1 MMRTADIVKQESQYI
16 LQTYGRPE
24 FVLERGNGM
33 YLFDMDDNRYLDF
46 VSGLAV
52 NAFGY
57 RNRDILKAIEEQA
70 AQLMHCSN
78 LFHTIPSTNLAK
90 VLVASTFADRA
101 FFCNSGTEAWEASL
115 KFCRKWGNT
124 TLGKGKK
131 KNHFVS
137 MKDSFHGRTYGS
149 VSTTGQPKYHQGFEP
164 ILPGVDFAEFNDLAS
179 VEAALKDET
188 CAILVE
194 PIQAE
199 GGIHVATQEFL
210 DGLRSLCDEREMLLV
225 FDEVQVGLG
234 RTGSL
239 WAYQQYGV
247 EPDVM
252 TLAKA
257 LGGGLPIGVSLMRQK
272 VADAVKPGDHAATFG
287 ANPVACA
294 VALSVLEKLMREGF
308 LESVTEKGAHLRARL
323 DKLQQRW
330 PDQIAEIRGRGLIA
344 GAVMSA
350 RPPADI
356 LAAFRERDILVAPC
370 ATDVVRFLPPLIVE
384 QDQIDEVVDVFDEIL
399 RQG

>member
-1 MMRTADIVKQESQYI
+1 MMRTADIVKQENEYI

-33 YLFDMDDNRYLDF
+33 YLFDTDGNRYLDF

-57 RNRDILKAIEEQA
+57 RDREILKAIEEQA

-78 LFHTIPSTNLAK
+78 LFHTIPSTDLAK
-90 VLVASTFADRA
+90 TLVENSFADRA

-124 TLGKGKK
+124 TFGKVK

-137 MKDSFHGRTYGS
+137 MNSSFHGRTYGS

-164 ILPGVDFAEFNDLAS
+164 MLPGISFADFNDLAS
-179 VEAALKDET
+179 VEAAVTKET

-199 GGIHVATQEFL
+199 GGIHVASQEFL
-210 DGLRSLCDEREMLLV
+210 EGLRALCDEKEILLV
-225 FDEVQVGLG
+225 FDEIQVGLG

-239 WAYQQYGV
+239 WAYQQFDV
-247 EPDVM
+247 EPDIM

-257 LGGGLPIGVSLMRQK
+257 LGGGLPIGVSLLRQR
-272 VADAVKPGDHAATFG
+272 VADAIQAGDHAATFG
-287 ANPVACA
+287 ANPVAAA
-294 VALSVLEKLMREGF
+294 VALTVMEKLMGEGF
-308 LESVTEKGAHLRARL
+308 LESVAEKGTHLRERL
-323 DKLQQRW
+323 EKLQQRW
-330 PDQIAEIRGRGLIA
+330 PEQISEIRGRGLIA
-344 GAVMSA
+344 GAVMSERA
-350 RPPADI
+350 PAEI

-384 QDQIDEVVDVFDEIL
+384 QDQIDEAVDVFDEIL

>member
-1 MMRTADIVKQESQYI
+1 MRTDDIIQQEHEYI

-24 FVLERGNGM
+24 FVLERGNGV
-33 YLFDMDDNRYLDF
+33 YLFDLEGNRYLDF

-57 RNRDILKAIEEQA
+57 ADYDILKAIEEQA

-78 LFHTIPSTNLAK
+78 LYHTVPSTELAK
-90 VLVASTFADRA
+90 KLVKNSFALRV
-101 FFCNSGTEAWEASL
+101 FFCNSGTESWEAAL

-124 TLGKGKK
+124 QCTPP
-131 KNHFVS
+131 KNRFIAMHS
-137 MKDSFHGRTYGS
+137 SFHGRTYGS
-149 VSTTGQPKYHQGFEP
+149 ISTTGQPKYHKGFEP
-164 ILPGVDFAEFNDLAS
+164 LLPGVDFADFNDLAS
-179 VEAALKDET
+179 VEKLVTEET

-199 GGIHVATQEFL
+199 GGIHAATEEFL
-210 DGLRSLCDEREMLLV
+210 KGLRSLCDEREMLLV
-225 FDEVQVGLG
+225 FDEIQVGMG

-257 LGGGLPIGVSLMRQK
+257 LGGGLPIGVTLMTQR
-272 VADAVKPGDHAATFG
+272 VADAIQPGDHAATFG
-287 ANPVACA
+287 ANPVVCA
-294 VALSVLEKLMREGF
+294 VALSVLDKLLAEGF
-308 LESVTEKGAHLRARL
+308 LGGVAEKGEHLRTRL
-323 DKLQQRW
+323 EKLQQRW
-330 PDQIAEIRGRGLIA
+330 PEEISEIRGRGLIA
-344 GAVMSA
+344 GAVMA
-350 RPPADI
+350 KKPAAEY

-370 ATDVVRFLPPLIVE
+370 GADVVRFLPPLIIGKE
-384 QDQIDEVVDVFDEIL
+384 RIDEVVDVFDEIL
-399 RQG
+399 RQDQD

>member
-1 MMRTADIVKQESQYI
+1 MMRTADIVKQENEYI

-33 YLFDMDDNRYLDF
+33 YLFDTDGNRYLDF

-57 RNRDILKAIEEQA
+57 RDREILKAIEEQA

-78 LFHTIPSTNLAK
+78 LFHTIPSTDLAK
-90 VLVASTFADRA
+90 VLVENSFADRA

-124 TLGKGKK
+124 TFGKVKK
-131 KNHFVS
+131 SHFVS
-137 MKDSFHGRTYGS
+137 MTNSFHGRTYGS

-164 ILPGVDFAEFNDLAS
+164 MLPGISFADFNDLAS
-179 VEAALKDET
+179 VEAAVTKET

-199 GGIHVATQEFL
+199 GGIHVGSQEFL
-210 DGLRSLCDEREMLLV
+210 EGLRALCDENEILLV
-225 FDEVQVGLG
+225 FDEIQVGLG

-239 WAYQQYGV
+239 WAYQQFGV
-247 EPDVM
+247 EPDIM

-257 LGGGLPIGVSLMRQK
+257 LGGGLPIGVSLLRQS
-272 VADAVKPGDHAATFG
+272 VADAIQPGDHAATFG
-287 ANPVACA
+287 ANPVAAA
-294 VALSVLEKLMREGF
+294 VALTVMEKLMGDGF
-308 LESVTEKGAHLRARL
+308 LESVAEKGTHMRERL
-323 DKLQQRW
+323 EKLQQRW
-330 PDQIAEIRGRGLIA
+330 PEQINEIRGRGLIA
-344 GAVMSA
+344 GAVMSERA
-350 RPPADI
+350 PAEI

-370 ATDVVRFLPPLIVE
+370 ATDVVRFLPPLIVG
-384 QDQIDEVVDVFDEIL
+384 QDQIDEAVDVFDEIL